1 MYKTAC
7 FSYNVKHGNGSEWAL
22 STPFGMINYWCKNSF
37 SYRQQKRQIEGLCEY
52 IGWFEKDDKSGMSI
66 CGLFLTFRLVAT
78 QRRWTSTKK
87 PSGERLWSSLIYYYH
102 FSDCLKNSGC
112 GEIELAVREA
122 RELEYTQFLPFFDCT
137 NIRGKWTLEWKM
149 NWKFIVSVWICRF
162 PLAAPHHRRCLRQGS
177 YKRMATSR

>member
-87 PSGERLWSSLIYYYH
+87 PSRERLWSSLIYYYH

-122 RELEYTQFLPFFDCT
+122 RELEHTQFLPFFDCT
-137 NIRGKWTLEWKM
+137 NIRGKERKM
-149 NWKFIVSVWICRF
+149 DIRMENELKVYCLCVDLSLPIGSSPPPAMPSTRIV
-162 PLAAPHHRRCLRQGS
+162 
-177 YKRMATSR
+177 